1 MDGTLAKQSP
11 LNLTLSAMA
20 RVMPEQELKK
30 ASTTSGSQYF
40 EKPVYRTVSAQLH
53 LEAICNG
60 IAKEGK
66 GIHVLA
72 AIRVNC

>member
-1 MDGTLAKQSP
+1 
-11 LNLTLSAMA
+11 
-20 RVMPEQELKK
+20 MPEQELKK
-30 ASTTSGSQYF
+30 ASTTPGSQYF
-40 EKPVYRTVSAQLH
+40 EKPVYLTVSAQLH